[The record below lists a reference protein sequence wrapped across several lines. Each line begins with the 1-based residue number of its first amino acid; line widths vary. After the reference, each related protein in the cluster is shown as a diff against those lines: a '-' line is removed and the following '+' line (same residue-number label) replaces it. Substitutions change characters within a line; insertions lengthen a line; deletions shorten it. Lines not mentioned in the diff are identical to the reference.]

1 MTAFLVYVT
10 ANAIILSFCGETPL
24 AMHLPGSMAA
34 WTAQYS
40 QQRKPPDVVL
50 LGSSVMRTPLIACDK
65 ANYGVSDC
73 IEYCQSRELTNQLSS
88 NKRLFTVFNAARDG
102 LMVTDALLIEDK
114 LLREP
119 LLPKVLVYGV
129 SPRDFVDSLLDS
141 ERATETF
148 QYYFGLS
155 NAIRFGE
162 SFSSSWQERIELI
175 LGEVIPL
182 YSARKTIVTAIAQ
195 RITCAYPKANVL
207 QQQNSHSNEEA
218 NTKRLQTLMSDAEK
232 DSELAFMSIAV
243 QRNTE
248 AVLAKTTDETKT
260 WRASIWQYT
269 MRYFALDRK
278 RFGRQSRAFTNVLK
292 MAKERDIKILVL
304 NMPLASDNLALL
316 PHGFYQAYLRTIR
329 ESCNE
334 QRVAFLDLQPDLAFT
349 RTKFEDV
356 AHLNSSGGNVLIAR
370 LVPIILQ
377 LLKTSPKTNV
387 GLPPGANE
395 FSVN

>member
-1 MTAFLVYVT
+1 M
-10 ANAIILSFCGETPL
+10 ILSFCGETPL

-34 WTAQYS
+34 WTAQYTK
-40 QQRKPPDVVL
+40 QRKPPDVVL

-65 ANYGVSDC
+65 ANYGVSEC
-73 IEYCQSRELTNQLSS
+73 IEYCQSRELTKQLSS
-88 NKRLFTVFNAARDG
+88 DKRLLTVFNAARDG

-114 LLREP
+114 LLRKP

-141 ERATETF
+141 ERATEPF

-175 LGEVIPL
+175 LGEIIPL

-195 RITCAYPKANVL
+195 RITYSSPQANVL
-207 QQQNSHSNEEA
+207 RQQNSHSNEET
-218 NTKRLQTLMSDAEK
+218 NTKRLQKLMKDAER

-248 AVLAKTTDETKT
+248 AVLAKRTDETKV

-304 NMPLASDNLALL
+304 NMPLAADNLALL

-329 ESCNE
+329 ESCKE
-334 QRVAFLDLQPDLAFT
+334 EGVAFLDLQPDHAFT

-370 LVPIILQ
+370 LVPIILR
-377 LLKTSPKTNV
+377 LLQTSPKANMS
-387 GLPPGANE
+387 LPSNSIGFA
-395 FSVN
+395 VN